1 LPEGWKWVR
10 LGEVCKI
17 TTGEKD
23 VNEGNS
29 EGEYYFFTCSRILT
43 RSDNYSFDAEAILI
57 AGNGEVGTIHYYNGK
72 FEAYQR
78 TYVLVEFVSVDV
90 KYIYYYLSKFL
101 TKHLNIEKI
110 GTIIQ
115 YIKFGGLR

>member
-1 LPEGWKWVR
+1 M
-10 LGEVCKI
+10 
-17 TTGEKD
+17 
-23 VNEGNS
+23 
-29 EGEYYFFTCSRILT
+29 
-43 RSDNYSFDAEAILI
+43 
-57 AGNGEVGTIHYYNGK
+57 GEVGAIHYYNGK

-110 GTIIQ
+110 GTTIQ
-115 YIKFGGLR
+115 YIKFGDLDNFLYICQKKNLSNAK